1 MRVAGSRSGPAGELF
16 ERICADHVL
25 VVSLELLA
33 ELGRVLTYDRVR
45 RMHKLNDT
53 EVRAFI
59 ESLESG
65 GTLVRLPTPILRV
78 VPHDPD
84 DDAVVAAAVVGQAE
98 VLCTRNRHFYN
109 TDVVVIAGCME
120 LRSWTTFRLLKLS
133 PCGKMSKG

>member
-1 MRVAGSRSGPAGELF
+1 M
-16 ERICADHVL
+16 
-25 VVSLELLA
+25 
-33 ELGRVLTYDRVR
+33 LTYDRVR

-65 GTLVRLPTPILRV
+65 GTLVRLPTPIPRV

-109 TDVVVIAGCME
+109 TDVVAYCRVHGVEIMDNVE
-120 LRSWTTFRLLKLS
+120 LLKRLREDEQRLDS
-133 PCGKMSKG
+133 L